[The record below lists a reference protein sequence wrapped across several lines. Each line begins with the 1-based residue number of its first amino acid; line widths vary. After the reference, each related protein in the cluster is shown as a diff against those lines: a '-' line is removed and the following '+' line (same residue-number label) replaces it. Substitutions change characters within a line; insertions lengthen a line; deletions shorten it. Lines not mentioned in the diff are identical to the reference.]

1 MRLTISCGS
10 GSSGAGGGADK
21 SGTGSISGRIERLV
35 RTIAIV
41 NQKGGCGKT
50 TTAINLAALSAKRGS
65 RTLLVDMDPQSHCA
79 AGLGIPE
86 EAIEGGTTSV
96 MRGEADGVDPSELCW
111 EIGRRFHV
119 LPSTV
124 LLSAVETLRSEDAGE
139 IQTRLGTFLARCR
152 DRFDTCFVDCPP
164 ALGML
169 TFAALRAASEAI
181 IPVETGYFSLQ
192 GARRQWDTIDAMV
205 RRLGRPLPRWIVPT
219 IHDPAS
225 RLAAKILETLTEE
238 FDPAMAPLV
247 IREHESLREAVCDFD
262 PGGSAEQDFGAM
274 LDWMERLP
282 QPEVPVAA
290 AAPPNSRAGE
300 IMQRLH
306 TMRTDVPP
314 PADRLAPLHTPHVA
328 EPSMEPPSSEYGAI
342 MTTQGV
348 RFRQPGRPDQIVTVC
363 GDFNGW
369 STSATPLRWSSTSSA
384 FEAIVPLPPGTYRY
398 QLVIDGR
405 PGPDPYGMDNGD
417 AGSEHAATSRV
428 QVEPLLQDP

>member
-1 MRLTISCGS
+1 
-10 GSSGAGGGADK
+10 
-21 SGTGSISGRIERLV
+21 V

-50 TTAINLAALSAKRGS
+50 TTAINLAALSAKRGA

-96 MRGEADGVDPSELCW
+96 MRGEADGIDSSELCW

-124 LLSAVETLRSEDAGE
+124 LLSAVEALRTEDSGE
-139 IQTRLGTFLARCR
+139 VQARLGTFLASCH
-152 DRFDTCFVDCPP
+152 DRFDMCFIDCPP
-164 ALGML
+164 ALGIL
-169 TFAALRAASEAI
+169 TFAALRAASEAL

-225 RLAAKILETLTEE
+225 RLAAKILETLTDE

-247 IREHESLREAVCDFD
+247 IREHESLREAASLGQPVCDFE
-262 PGGSAEQDFGAM
+262 PGGSAEQDFDA
-274 LDWMERLP
+274 LLNWMDSLP
-282 QPEVPVAA
+282 QAEFPVASS
-290 AAPPNSRAGE
+290 AAPSSRAGE
-300 IMQRLH
+300 IMQRLT

-314 PADRLAPLHTPHVA
+314 PADRLAPLHSPQPDPPSE
-328 EPSMEPPSSEYGAI
+328 EPSAPEYGAI

-369 STSATPLRWSSTSSA
+369 STSATPLRWSAAAGA
-384 FEAIVPLPPGTYRY
+384 FEAIVPLPPGNYRY

-405 PGPDPYGMDNGD
+405 PGPDPYGTMCDEVGQ
-417 AGSEHAATSRV
+417 EHVATSHV
-428 QVEPLLQDP
+428 QVETVLQEP

>member
-1 MRLTISCGS
+1 V
-10 GSSGAGGGADK
+10 
-21 SGTGSISGRIERLV
+21 RI
-35 RTIAIV
+35 IAIV

-50 TTAINLAALSAKRGS
+50 TTAINLAALNAKRGA

-124 LLSAVETLRSEDAGE
+124 LLSAVDALRSEDSSDV
-139 IQTRLGTFLARCR
+139 QTRLGTFLARCR
-152 DRFDTCFVDCPP
+152 DRFDTCFIDCPP
-164 ALGML
+164 ALGIL
-169 TFAALRAASEAI
+169 TFTALRAASEAI

-247 IREHESLREAVCDFD
+247 IRDHESLREAASLGQPVCDFE
-262 PGGSAEQDFGAM
+262 PGGSAEQDFGAV
-274 LDWMERLP
+274 LDWMDALP
-282 QPEVPVAA
+282 RTDTPAA
-290 AAPPNSRAGE
+290 AASPPSSRAGE

-306 TMRTDVPP
+306 TLRTDVPP
-314 PADRLAPLHTPHVA
+314 PADRLAPLHSPQT
-328 EPSMEPPSSEYGAI
+328 EPVPVEPAMPEYGAI
-342 MTTQGV
+342 TTTQGV

-369 STSATPLRWSSTSSA
+369 STSATPLRWSAAIGA
-384 FEAIVPLPPGTYRY
+384 FEAVVPLPAGTYRY
-398 QLVIDGR
+398 QLVVDGR
-405 PGPDPYGMDNGD
+405 PGPDPYGMESGD
-417 AGSEHAATSRV
+417 SGAGHAATSSI
-428 QVEPLLQDP
+428 QVDPILQEP